1 MPKWTAGLQ
10 GYGVTETMTPHTKTQ
25 DQSTNTPR
33 QAKVLAV
40 ASGKGGVGKT
50 NISAN
55 LSICLA
61 QAGKRVLLMD
71 ADMSLGNLDVIL
83 NVHSRFNISHVLY
96 GHKQL
101 NEIIHHGPYGIDIL
115 CGASGMENLA
125 NLTEFQQSRLIHD
138 MDRLQDNADVIIID
152 SAAGIAKSVVGF
164 CMASD
169 HVLIVTTPDATAMTD
184 AYGMIKVLAANEFEG
199 QMSLV
204 VNMADTQAQAK
215 KTYLQIAKVAK
226 QFLGLTIYYAGS
238 VLFDPNLVASVRA
251 RTPVITAYPRSQAS
265 ASIRMLASRLSSAS
279 PSEKLRKPFFKQVVN
294 WFS

>member
-1 MPKWTAGLQ
+1 MPRRVSDLQ
-10 GYGVTETMTPHTKTQ
+10 GYGVTRTMNIPIRTQ
-25 DQSTNTPR
+25 DQSENTPR
-33 QAKVLAV
+33 QAKVLAI

-55 LSICLA
+55 LAICLA
-61 QAGKRVLLMD
+61 RTGKRVLLWD

-83 NVHSRFNISHVLY
+83 NVQSKHNISHVLF

-115 CGASGMENLA
+115 CGASGMESMA
-125 NLTEFQQSRLIHD
+125 NLTEFQQSRLIHA
-138 MDRLQDNADVIIID
+138 MDELQDNADVIIID

-169 HVLIVTTPDATAMTD
+169 HVLVVTTPDATAMTD
-184 AYGMIKVLAANEFEG
+184 AYGMIKVLAANAYEG
-199 QMSLV
+199 HMSMV

-238 VLFDPNLVASVRA
+238 VLFDPNLVSAVRA

-265 ASIRMLASRLSSAS
+265 ASIRMLASRLSSVS

>member
-1 MPKWTAGLQ
+1 MKNPIR
-10 GYGVTETMTPHTKTQ
+10 
-25 DQSTNTPR
+25 TNDRLKHTPR
-33 QAKVLAV
+33 QAKVLAI

-61 QAGKRVLLMD
+61 RAGKRVLLLD

-83 NVHSRFNISHVLY
+83 NVQSKFNISHVLN

-101 NEIIHHGPYGIDIL
+101 NEIVHHGPFGIDII
-115 CGASGMENLA
+115 CGASGLESLA

-138 MDRLQDNADVIIID
+138 MDQLQDSSDVTIID
-152 SAAGIAKSVVGF
+152 SAAGINKTVVGF

-169 HVLIVTTPDATAMTD
+169 HVLLVTTPDATAMTD
-184 AYGMIKVLAANEFEG
+184 VYGMVKVLAAHQFAG

-226 QFLGLTIYYAGS
+226 QFLNLTIYYAGS
-238 VLFDPNLVASVRA
+238 VLYDPNLVSAVRS

-265 ASIRMLASRLSSAS
+265 ASIRMLASRISKGS
-279 PSEKLRKPFFKQVVN
+279 PAETQRKPFFRKVVN

>member
-1 MPKWTAGLQ
+1 MTR
-10 GYGVTETMTPHTKTQ
+10 TMTAQTRNQEQLKDT
-25 DQSTNTPR
+25 SR
-33 QAKVLAV
+33 QAKVLAI

-55 LSICLA
+55 LSICFA
-61 QAGKRVLLMD
+61 RAGKRVLLLD

-83 NVHSRFNISHVLY
+83 NIQSKFNISHVLF
-96 GHKQL
+96 GQRQL
-101 NEIIHHGPYGIDIL
+101 DEVIHHGPHGIDIL
-115 CGASGMENLA
+115 CGASGIENLA
-125 NLTEFQQSRLIHD
+125 NLTEFQQSRLIQN
-138 MDRLQDNADVIIID
+138 MDRLQDNADIIVID
-152 SAAGIAKSVVGF
+152 SAAGIGKSVVGF

-184 AYGMIKVLAANEFEG
+184 AYGMIKVLAANDFEG
-199 QMSLV
+199 HMSLV

-215 KTYLQIAKVAK
+215 RTYLQIAKVAK

-238 VLFDPNLVASVRA
+238 VLFDPNLVSAVRA

-265 ASIRMLASRLSSAS
+265 ASIRMLASRLSRSS
-279 PSEKLRKPFFKQVVN
+279 PSCETKKPFFRKVVN